1 MFLNNG
7 FIEGRNGLTYQ
18 NQLKSCHQCG
28 ESARTNIA
36 DLCIITRI
44 LYVCLSYKYLYLLSS
59 LEGEHFKYVRCWMDV
74 FRLKGQKT
82 ITSLVDSCCLCKSNG
97 ASEASPQMLPYR
109 SI

>member
-44 LYVCLSYKYLYLLSS
+44 YIICMSFIQIFIPL
-59 LEGEHFKYVRCWMDV
+59 V
-74 FRLKGQKT
+74 FFGR
-82 ITSLVDSCCLCKSNG
+82 
-97 ASEASPQMLPYR
+97 
-109 SI
+109 